1 MDQLNQ
7 PATPTDPRDVEDSF
21 TNILNGSLPLSE
33 VFRRMAEQGKAFLDD
48 PVRQT
53 RNHIIPALQNDI
65 IRPLQPV
72 GAFVSDLARR
82 NTSPANSAFRLLD
95 TPAPGSVPPPAAP
108 GL

>member
-1 MDQLNQ
+1 MDQIL
-7 PATPTDPRDVEDSF
+7 PPTNPRDVEDNW
-21 TNILNGSLPLSE
+21 TNIANGSLPLSE
-33 VFRRMAEQGKAFLDD
+33 LFRRMAEQGKDFLDD

-65 IRPLQPV
+65 IRPFQPV

-95 TPAPGSVPPPAAP
+95 TPAPGSAPPPAAP